1 MARLTIT
8 ATAFFA
14 VAFFLAVA
22 GAGATEARVP
32 HHNGANTNMY
42 IFSQGRKVSAG
53 TSVSVPQRRNG
64 VNTDEYILARKLAGT
79 VTPTQACDQ
88 LDGNKKVCYTIAKL
102 AGVTTP
108 RTLLETAVRVALGR
122 ARALKATFDVAKATA
137 KTGNP
142 MASILGSC
150 DKNYD
155 DLVGALEEVTR
166 SLQKGKTGDLVSKM
180 TAASTYATDC
190 DNWYSERS
198 LTSPYEAVQRH
209 TAQAVSVALGVAAT
223 SKNL

>member
-1 MARLTIT
+1 MARLSIT
-8 ATAFFA
+8 AIA
-14 VAFFLAVA
+14 VAFFLVA
-22 GAGATEARVP
+22 AGATEARVP
-32 HHNGANTNMY
+32 QHNGANTAMY
-42 IFSQGRKVSAG
+42 IFSRGRKVSAG
-53 TSVSVPQRRNG
+53 TTVSVPQHKG

-108 RTLLETAVRVALGR
+108 RSLLETAVRVALGR